1 MLFSLVQVL
10 AALRSVDKAAAAEAA
25 EARTDTVDSQVAENQ
40 LAHIVEAH
48 QAVHTAVVHRMGTRT
63 ADQVGRLAADI
74 GVDRCALSDH
84 THTGC
89 RTVASLVGAPCR
101 SP

>member
-48 QAVHTAVVHRMGTRT
+48 QAVHIAVVRRMGRRT
-63 ADQVGRLAADI
+63 ADLVGRLAASSPPV
-74 GVDRCALSDH
+74 GQVDLRN
-84 THTGC
+84 
-89 RTVASLVGAPCR
+89 
-101 SP
+101 